1 MNEKIKNI
9 ISGMTLREKVGQMFI
24 ARYPT
29 DGKYN
34 REEAVE
40 KYHLGGFTWYAEN
53 FKDETPES
61 IRADV
66 NAQQAK
72 SKIPL
77 FMAVDEEGGR
87 VCRISCYPQFR
98 YEAFK
103 SPSALYA
110 EGGIERC
117 VADTKEKA
125 EFLLDLGFN
134 LNFAPVCDMTYSPE
148 NYIHHRTLGQDV
160 DTTCKYVSAV
170 VKQMNESRLGCSIKH
185 FPGYGDNVDTH
196 QFIAHDDRSL
206 DDFMKADIFPFRA
219 GIEAGAGIIMVAH
232 NIVKG
237 IDPDTPESLSPE
249 AHRLIREELGFGG
262 VIMTDSLDMGGITRF
277 VGEKSAAVMAVT
289 SGNDMLCC
297 TSYPEQIEAIIEAIN
312 SGEITEE
319 RIDESVYRILKL
331 KAALGIINL

>member
-1 MNEKIKNI
+1 MYEKIKGI
-9 ISGMTLREKVGQMFI
+9 ISNMTLREKVGQMFI
-24 ARYPT
+24 VRYPT
-29 DGKYN
+29 DGRYN
-34 REEAVE
+34 RSEAVE

-53 FKDETPES
+53 FENETPES
-61 IRADV
+61 IRTDV
-66 NAQQAK
+66 KAQQAK

-87 VCRISCYPQFR
+87 VCRISRYPQFR
-98 YEAFK
+98 HEAFK

-110 EGGIERC
+110 EGGIDRC

-160 DTTCKYVSAV
+160 ETTCKYVAAV
-170 VKQMNESRLGCSIKH
+170 VKQMNESHLGCSIKH

-196 QFIAHDDRSL
+196 QFVAHDDRSL
-206 DDFMKADIFPFRA
+206 EDFMKADIFPFRA

-232 NIVKG
+232 NIVNG
-237 IDPDTPESLSPE
+237 IDPTTPESLSPA
-249 AHRLIREELGFGG
+249 AHRLIREDLGFNG

-277 VGEKSAAVMAVT
+277 VGEDSAAVMAVT
-289 SGNDMLCC
+289 AGNDMLCC
-297 TSYPEQIEAIIEAIN
+297 TSYPEQIEAIIDAVN
-312 SGEITEE
+312 NAEITEE

-331 KAALGIINL
+331 KAALSIINL

>member
-1 MNEKIKNI
+1 MKEKIKQI
-9 ISGMTLREKVGQMFI
+9 IASMSLEEKVGQMFI

-29 DGKYN
+29 DGKYV
-34 REEAVE
+34 RDDAVI

-53 FKDETPES
+53 FANETPES
-61 IRADV
+61 IKADV
-66 NAQQAK
+66 ALQQGR

-98 YEAFK
+98 HEAFK

-110 EGGIERC
+110 EGGIDRC

-148 NYIHHRTLGQDV
+148 NYIHHRTLSQDV
-160 DTTCKYVSAV
+160 ETTCKYVTAV
-170 VKQMNESRLGCSIKH
+170 VKQMNESHLGCSIKH

-219 GIEAGAGIIMVAH
+219 GIEADAGIVMVAH

-237 IDPDTPESLSPE
+237 IDPETPESLSLA
-249 AHRLIREELGFGG
+249 AHKLLREDLGFNG

-277 VGEKSAAVMAVT
+277 VGERSAAVMAVT

-297 TSYPEQIEAIIEAIN
+297 TSYPEQIAAIIEAIAN
-312 SGEITEE
+312 GEILES
-319 RIDESVYRILKL
+319 RIDESVARILELKAKLGILKL
-331 KAALGIINL
+331 